1 MQNRD
6 RGRRLIIGSAIIG
19 SIGTFGLH
27 VLLPALPAIAT
38 AMHVH
43 AAAAQL
49 LISLSLVAIAF
60 GNLVIAPL
68 SDRYGRRPVVL
79 AGLGLFVTG
88 SFAGVVAPSLEML
101 VLARIVQAFGGGAAM
116 AVMRATIM
124 DFFGPARAASA
135 IAATATAI
143 LLAPMFAPTLGGLV
157 IGWFDWRAVFALSG
171 LLGGVVML
179 FAARKLVETKPANP
193 AAGPSPRTLSSYRQL
208 FSSRAY
214 LTYVAFGSSL
224 MSMIYTFVTGT
235 PYVAIDVL
243 GISPARLGLLLF
255 FPAVASFAGFLVAAR
270 VVNRVGGPRLM
281 QTGALLAFT
290 GAASM
295 AVLSLAGVWHPLA
308 LFIPGMLIGFA
319 NALATPSSTTAA
331 ITRHPAIAGA
341 ASGLMGFVHLVVA
354 AGATQLVAFF
364 ANHSPVPLA
373 ATLMGLC
380 LVSLLMLRSIA
391 RMAAQSGP
399 NSPPERPEPTR

>member
-1 MQNRD
+1 MQRRD
-6 RGRRLIIGSAIIG
+6 SGRRLIIGSAIIG

-27 VLLPALPAIAT
+27 VLLPALPAIAA
-38 AMHVH
+38 AMGVH
-43 AAAAQL
+43 SAAAQL

-79 AGLGLFVTG
+79 AGLGLFVFG
-88 SFAGVVAPSLEML
+88 SLAGIVAPSLELL

-143 LLAPMFAPTLGGLV
+143 LLAPMFAPTLGGLA
-157 IGWFDWRAVFALSG
+157 IEWFDWRAVFALSG
-171 LLGGVVML
+171 LLGGAVML
-179 FAARKLVETKPANP
+179 FAARKLVETRPANP

-208 FSSRAY
+208 FSSRGY

-224 MSMIYTFVTGT
+224 MSMIYTFVTGA

-255 FPAVASFAGFLVAAR
+255 FPAFASFAGFLVAAR
-270 VVNRVGGPRLM
+270 VVNRVGGLRLM
-281 QTGALLAFT
+281 QTGALLAFA
-290 GAASM
+290 GAATM
-295 AVLSLAGVWHPLA
+295 AVLALAGVWHPLA
-308 LFIPGMLIGFA
+308 LFLPGMLIGFA

-331 ITRHPAIAGA
+331 ITRHPAIGGA
-341 ASGLMGFVHLVVA
+341 ASGLLGFVHLVVA

-373 ATLMGLC
+373 ATLMALC

-391 RMAAQSGP
+391 RMAVQSGP
-399 NSPPERPEPTR
+399 

>member
-1 MQNRD
+1 
-6 RGRRLIIGSAIIG
+6 
-19 SIGTFGLH
+19 
-27 VLLPALPAIAT
+27 
-38 AMHVH
+38 
-43 AAAAQL
+43 
-49 LISLSLVAIAF
+49 
-60 GNLVIAPL
+60 
-68 SDRYGRRPVVL
+68 
-79 AGLGLFVTG
+79 
-88 SFAGVVAPSLEML
+88 
-101 VLARIVQAFGGGAAM
+101 
-116 AVMRATIM
+116 IM

-157 IGWFDWRAVFALSG
+157 IEWYGWRAVFALSG

-179 FAARKLVETKPANP
+179 FAARKLVETKPPDP
-193 AAGPSPRTLSSYRQL
+193 AAGASPRTLSSYRQL
-208 FSSRAY
+208 FSSRIY
-214 LTYVAFGSSL
+214 LSYVAFGSSL

-235 PYVAIDVL
+235 PYVVVDVL

-270 VVNRVGGPRLM
+270 VVNRVGGRRLM

-290 GAASM
+290 GASSM

-380 LVSLLMLRSIA
+380 LVSLLALRAIA
-391 RMAAQSGP
+391 RMPVQSGP
-399 NSPPERPEPTR
+399 